1 VNANGLLLAIP
12 LVLLVL
18 LTLQGRRR
26 GRALRDAQ
34 SQVTPGAVVMTGAG
48 MFATVVSVDGD
59 QVTLETSPGQT
70 SRWLRQ
76 AVVRVVTPAPTGMHE
91 SIPLQ
96 EPAPVVDDAPVVE
109 QASVV
114 DDVAERPAD
123 LDSTRDSTED
133 DPPRRD

>member
-34 SQVTPGAVVMTGAG
+34 SQVRPGAVVMTGAG
-48 MFATVVSVDGD
+48 MFATVISVDGD
-59 QVTLETSPGQT
+59 QVMLETSPGQT

-76 AVVRVVTPAPTGMHE
+76 AVVKVVTPAPAGMHE
-91 SIPLQ
+91 SIPL
-96 EPAPVVDDAPVVE
+96 EDPGRPVVDDAP
-109 QASVV
+109 VV

-123 LDSTRDSTED
+123 RDPTED
-133 DPPRRD
+133 DPPRRG

>member
-1 VNANGLLLAIP
+1 VNANGLLIAIP

-26 GRALRDAQ
+26 GRALREAQ
-34 SQVTPGAVVMTGAG
+34 SQVTPGAEVMTGAG
-48 MFATVVSVDGD
+48 LFATVVSVDGD
-59 QVTLETSPGQT
+59 QVTLETAPGQT

-76 AVVRVVTPAPTGMHE
+76 AVVKVVTPAPAGMHE

-96 EPAPVVDDAPVVE
+96 DPPPVVDDAP
-109 QASVV
+109 VV